1 MLCIQ
6 EFWATCACPEKQ
18 SCPEILQCMEYTFYI
33 QNFWAIWMRLPW
45 KTEFPWY
52 FSEYLNMHFYFIQDF
67 WATSACPEKQSCP
80 EIFRC
85 MEYTLYILNFCAT
98 CMRMPWKTEGSLNL
112 LHWIYLFYY
121 QEFWVTCAYP
131 EKQSCP
137 GIFPCIEYT
146 LCIQEFWSACACP
159 EKQSCLEIIRCKEY
173 TFYIKNFWATCAWPE
188 KQLPWCF
195 SLYLNMY
202 FLLFRS
208 FEQHALAL
216 KNRGYPGICHCMEYT
231 FYIQEFWATCMR
243 IPWKTEFALI
253 FFAVLNMYF
262 LSFMIFEQL
271 ALALKNRVVQEFFA
285 VWNILF
291 PFWIFVQ
298 LACACPEKHRVSW
311 IYCTEC
317 IFFIIQEFWVTCACH
332 ENRGYPGIV
341 HCIEY
346 TFYIQNFWATYACP
360 EKQRVPWIHYIECIF
375 LSFRIFD
382 QLALVLKTEL
392 PWCFSLYL
400 NMYFLLFRSF
410 EQLALALR
418 NRRCPGIF
426 HCVEYTFS
434 FRNFEQLACACP
446 ENQSLPWYFSLYW
459 TCIFY
464 HSWFLSNLRLPW
476 KTELPRNF
484 CCMEYTFYILNFCA
498 TCMSLPWKTEGS
510 LNLLHWIYLF
520 YYSGV
525 LSNLRLPWKTELPW
539 NFSLYWSYFLHSEF
553 LSNLRL
559 PWKTEASLNSLYW
572 MHIFYYSGFLS
583 NLRLP
588 WKTEGAL
595 KFFAV
600 LNIFFIIL
608 EFWVT
613 CACPE
618 NRVALEFF
626 TVLKDILLFRIFEQL
641 AVALKTELPWNFWSP
656 GAVHPRPPRLVRLCL

>member
-426 HCVEYTFS
+426 HC
-434 FRNFEQLACACP
+434 
-446 ENQSLPWYFSLYW
+446 
-459 TCIFY
+459 
-464 HSWFLSNLRLPW
+464 
-476 KTELPRNF
+476 
-484 CCMEYTFYILNFCA
+484 MEYTFYIQEFWA
-498 TCMSLPWKTEGS
+498 TCMRMPWKSEFALIFFTV
-510 LNLLHWIYLF
+510 LNMHFLSFMIFEQLALALKNRVAQKFLLYGI
-520 YYSGV
+520 
-525 LSNLRLPWKTELPW
+525 
-539 NFSLYWSYFLHSEF
+539 YFLHSEF
-553 LSNLRL
+553 LCNLHKL
-559 PWKTEASLNSLYW
+559 
-572 MHIFYYSGFLS
+572 
-583 NLRLP
+583 
-588 WKTEGAL
+588 AL
-595 KFFAV
+595 KNRGFPEFIA
-600 LNIFFIIL
+600 LNISF
-608 EFWVT
+608 
-613 CACPE
+613 
-618 NRVALEFF
+618 
-626 TVLKDILLFRIFEQL
+626 LLFRSFE
-641 AVALKTELPWNFWSP
+641 
-656 GAVHPRPPRLVRLCL
+656 